1 MVEYE
6 DDRPGWIVFFFIY
19 INMPHPQK
27 TWRHLPK
34 SYYGI
39 NEPAT
44 DFFPNRE
51 PRTARERAETERQ
64 ENDHGIEAENDPY
77 RSGKLHRNKGEYRQI
92 ISYLGDDKPDRQGKN
107 TLP

>member
-1 MVEYE
+1 MPEGLQQDRNIHIRNMVEYE

-27 TWRHLPK
+27 NMAASAQK

-51 PRTARERAETERQ
+51 PRTAR
-64 ENDHGIEAENDPY
+64 
-77 RSGKLHRNKGEYRQI
+77 GKSRNMSARKMI
-92 ISYLGDDKPDRQGKN
+92 MA
-107 TLP
+107 

>member
-1 MVEYE
+1 MVEYKN
-6 DDRPGWIVFFFIY
+6 DRPGWIVFFFIY
-19 INMPHPQK
+19 INMPHAPEK
-27 TWRHLPK
+27 HGGVCPK

-44 DFFPNRE
+44 DFFPKQGTQDGQGKE
-51 PRTARERAETERQ
+51 QKHERQ

-92 ISYLGDDKPDRQGKN
+92 ISYLGDDKPDRAG
-107 TLP
+107 